1 MINPLLKEL
10 SNNFKIPPFD
20 IIKNSHFKEAV
31 IFSISKQNSAIE
43 KICSIRNKP
52 TFKNTIIPF
61 LNSGNKLTE
70 ILSIFYS
77 LCATSLT
84 KERENIR
91 KDLLPKISD
100 HFSNIY
106 QNKKAKNV
114 PGTLREAID
123 LAKKSKLLPQ
133 IFQSDVLEH
142 YIHAAEWEQSEYD
155 KSVNDWEH
163 RRYFERE

>member
-1 MINPLLKEL
+1 MPGADVNPYLAFAGLIQAGLYGIENNLQLEEPL
-10 SNNFKIPPFD
+10 S
-20 IIKNSHFKEAV
+20 
-31 IFSISKQNSAIE
+31 
-43 KICSIRNKP
+43 
-52 TFKNTIIPF
+52 
-61 LNSGNKLTE
+61 G
-70 ILSIFYS
+70 
-77 LCATSLT
+77 
-84 KERENIR
+84 
-91 KDLLPKISD
+91 
-100 HFSNIY
+100 NIY

-163 RRYFERE
+163 RRYFERG